1 MFITIIHPDLGIG
14 GAERLVVDAA
24 IAMKE
29 NGHRVQFVTNHFN
42 PKHAFLETNEFGI
55 KVVDVFPRSIFGF
68 GHALCAYIRMCI
80 AALYICIFLKRTELV
95 FSDSISSCLLIF
107 RIFRLLGLF
116 NAPVIFYCHFPDQLL
131 TTRKGM
137 MKRFYRVFVDW
148 FETWTTAMADLICVN
163 SEFTRKT
170 VSETF
175 PCIRTRSIH
184 VLYPTLNTKF
194 FDSDET
200 TELNE
205 IPNKARHIFVSI
217 NRYERKKNIGLAL
230 EAFSLLREK
239 IPEDDYQYCFL
250 VIAGGYDIMND
261 ENIAHFVE
269 LQKNA
274 IALGLSKEQYIFLK
288 SPTDKEKLELLRRAT
303 AVLYTPTNE
312 HFGIVPVE
320 AMYMKCCVIASN
332 SGGPC
337 ETIIN
342 DETGFLVMENPNSFA
357 EKMAILIKDE
367 HKAITMGNAGRKRVE
382 SVFAMDNFVVR
393 LESLIREVVS
403 DVYK

>member
-1 MFITIIHPDLGIG
+1 
-14 GAERLVVDAA
+14 
-24 IAMKE
+24 
-29 NGHRVQFVTNHFN
+29 
-42 PKHAFLETNEFGI
+42 
-55 KVVDVFPRSIFGF
+55 
-68 GHALCAYIRMCI
+68 
-80 AALYICIFLKRTELV
+80 
-95 FSDSISSCLLIF
+95 
-107 RIFRLLGLF
+107 
-116 NAPVIFYCHFPDQLL
+116 
-131 TTRKGM
+131 M

-288 SPTDKEKLELLRRAT
+288 SPSMLLAIY
-303 AVLYTPTNE
+303 LLLFCENMKFKFSIIYYTTNL
-312 HFGIVPVE
+312 
-320 AMYMKCCVIASN
+320 
-332 SGGPC
+332 
-337 ETIIN
+337 II
-342 DETGFLVMENPNSFA
+342 
-357 EKMAILIKDE
+357 
-367 HKAITMGNAGRKRVE
+367 
-382 SVFAMDNFVVR
+382 
-393 LESLIREVVS
+393 
-403 DVYK
+403 